1 MKCVGHAS
9 RYVND
14 GSGSSSLPALTEE
27 KEHLALEHIERLL
40 VFAVNMR
47 EDSPAGRDDAF
58 EHGQILGTRLGSDL
72 ERDVVAPRHSTPAL
86 VRPDD
91 PHVSTAFDCRVPIE
105 SQPGT
110 SCARRLREPGA
121 PAVGSL
127 DGVR

>member
-14 GSGSSSLPALTEE
+14 GSGSSSLPVLTEE

-40 VFAVNMR
+40 VFAGNMR

-58 EHGQILGTRLGSDL
+58 EHGQILGTRLGSAL

-86 VRPDD
+86 IRADE
-91 PHVSTAFDCRVPIE
+91 PHVPTALHFRGPME
-105 SQPGT
+105 SQPVT
-110 SCARRLREPGA
+110 
-121 PAVGSL
+121 
-127 DGVR
+127 